1 MQAVSEDTLQ
11 HGPRA
16 RAVHFAWLYLLAWLP
31 YLIAYGLVL
40 GAALEVPAS
49 LAVAAAVA
57 NGLPPATLGW
67 AAIGIG
73 KAITWR
79 SGPVAKFLALHAAAA
94 ALYALASAAGTW
106 LLFRVLNRLE
116 SGTWDWALGDVGPL
130 VWQLLIATLLY
141 AVLAGIG
148 NALALQQR
156 LREEESRAAR
166 ARELA
171 TRSQL
176 EALRARLDPHFLFN
190 TLHSV
195 LALVRRDPAAA
206 EAALERFGDLMHY
219 TLHAGDDQ
227 EEEVTFAEERAFL
240 AGYVELE
247 SLRFGDRLVWRE
259 AIQPETLACRVPA
272 LSLQPLVENALRY
285 AVAPRA
291 EGGRIDLRT
300 RMREGRLEIEVA
312 DDGPGA
318 EPAALE
324 DGGLGLELVR
334 QRLETLHGAAAGL
347 QIETAPGAGF
357 TARLW
362 MPAIREGE
370 EVEH

>member
-1 MQAVSEDTLQ
+1 MSEDTLQ

-190 TLHSV
+190 
-195 LALVRRDPAAA
+195 
-206 EAALERFGDLMHY
+206 
-219 TLHAGDDQ
+219 
-227 EEEVTFAEERAFL
+227 
-240 AGYVELE
+240 
-247 SLRFGDRLVWRE
+247 LRFGDRLVWHE

-300 RMREGRLEIEVA
+300 RMREGRLEIDVA
-312 DDGPGA
+312 DDGPATTANSIAVPRASLFHCDSGSSR
-318 EPAALE
+318 PALIRS
-324 DGGLGLELVR
+324 VSFVF
-334 QRLETLHGAAAGL
+334 
-347 QIETAPGAGF
+347 TAP
-357 TARLW
+357 T
-362 MPAIREGE
+362 
-370 EVEH
+370 